1 MEFKPPGLDQELS
14 CLKIKH
20 QIGLRTSG
28 ETEFLFEQ
36 AVALRDIG
44 RIGGGRS
51 GVERLIVERNSKGAC
66 SQPDGQKWG
75 TALPRAGRSGDGGQ
89 HLPMRGQKIMT
100 AVPTFA
106 VL

>member
-14 CLKIKH
+14 RLKIKH

-51 GVERLIVERNSKGAC
+51 GVERM
-66 SQPDGQKWG
+66 QP
-75 TALPRAGRSGDGGQ
+75 ARRAEMGNGLATRWS
-89 HLPMRGQKIMT
+89 LR
-100 AVPTFA
+100 
-106 VL
+106 